1 MNAYDIGFLYELR
14 AARYV
19 RHHRGARIL
28 ERRYRACGGELD
40 LIARE
45 GDTVVFIEVKARPNA
60 PLGSGVAAVNADK
73 RRRMRQAASAY
84 LARKGLTDCACRYDI
99 LEFSRA
105 GIVYMENAF

>member
-1 MNAYDIGFLYELR
+1 MNAYYAGLIYELR

-19 RHHRGARIL
+19 RRRGARIL
-28 ERRYRACGGELD
+28 ARRYRAHGGELD

-45 GDTVVFIEVKARPNA
+45 GDTVVFIEVKARPGA
-60 PLGSGVAAVNADK
+60 PLGSGVAAVTGDK
-73 RRRMRQAASAY
+73 RRRMRQAAAAY
-84 LARKGLTDCACRYDI
+84 LARNGLTERPCRYDI